1 VGRCIRAI
9 VASTRWESMR
19 ISRTRLAACGR
30 YEGKRSGREAENVAK
45 AESISCSDNW
55 LVGAATAVI
64 AFCRSSSRAAS
75 VSPAMIFPFLASR
88 ATTTRASSS
97 SALLLLPLPLPSVSL
112 SGALTTPS
120 CCCASS

>member
-1 VGRCIRAI
+1 VGGCIRAI
-9 VASTRWESMR
+9 VASTRWESRR

-64 AFCRSSSRAAS
+64 AFCRSRAAS
-75 VSPAMIFPFLASR
+75 KSPAMIFPFLASR
-88 ATTTRASSS
+88 ATTTRDSSS
-97 SALLLLPLPLPSVSL
+97 SALLLPLTLPSVSR
-112 SGALTTPS
+112 SGPLTSPS